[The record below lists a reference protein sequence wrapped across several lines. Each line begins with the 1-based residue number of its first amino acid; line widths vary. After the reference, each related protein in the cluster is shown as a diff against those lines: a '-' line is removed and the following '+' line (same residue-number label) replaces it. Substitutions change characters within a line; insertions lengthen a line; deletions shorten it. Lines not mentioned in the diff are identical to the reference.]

1 MDHPV
6 SVTGEQTWR
15 TTALVASAI
24 AGFELFLLVVLF
36 FVFFGR
42 PVVHQ
47 IEEHATT
54 KAPVATH
61 AAKAKPETKTAVPA
75 ARKVEKPSLSRHE
88 TSIMVLNGNGVS
100 GAASQESASLHSLGY
115 MIAGTGNAPRTDFR
129 HTMVMYRPGY
139 EPEAKRLARDLH
151 GIRVGPLD
159 GVTAQ
164 DLGGAHLALIL
175 GGDAVDRG

>member
-24 AGFELFLLVVLF
+24 AGFELFLIVVLF

-47 IEEHATT
+47 IEKHATT
-54 KAPVATH
+54 QAAVATH
-61 AAKAKPETKTAVPA
+61 AKPKPEKKTAVQP
-75 ARKVEKPSLSRHE
+75 ARKVEKPSLTRGE
-88 TSIMVLNGNGVS
+88 TSIMVLNGNGIS
-100 GAASQESASLHSLGY
+100 GAASQESAALHSLGY
-115 MIAGTGNAPRTDFR
+115 MIAGTGNAPRTSFR